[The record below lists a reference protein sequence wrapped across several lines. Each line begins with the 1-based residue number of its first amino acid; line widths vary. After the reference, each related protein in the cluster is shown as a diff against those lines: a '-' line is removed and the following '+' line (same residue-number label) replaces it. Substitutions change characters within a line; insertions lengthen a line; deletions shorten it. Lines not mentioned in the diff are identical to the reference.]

1 MTCVLEVIAMTLS
14 AAALDILGVEHP
26 EISPEREIVQAIRR
40 GFSIRLASQV
50 ATRFNIPESKL
61 AQLIGITPRT
71 LARHKKGEKI
81 LTQAPSD
88 RLYRL
93 ARVIALA
100 KEVFESEA
108 TAKDWLNRPNR
119 ALGGTKPLELL
130 DTDAGVE
137 QVVDLLN
144 RIDYGVYS

>member
-1 MTCVLEVIAMTLS
+1 MIAMTLS
-14 AAALDILGVEHP
+14 AAVLDILGVEH
-26 EISPEREIVQAIRR
+26 
-40 GFSIRLASQV
+40 
-50 ATRFNIPESKL
+50 
-61 AQLIGITPRT
+61 
-71 LARHKKGEKI
+71 
-81 LTQAPSD
+81 
-88 RLYRL
+88 RL
-93 ARVIALA
+93 ARIIALA

-144 RIDYGVYS
+144 RIDYVVYS

>member
-1 MTCVLEVIAMTLS
+1 MTSVLKIIVMTLS
-14 AAALDILGVEHP
+14 SATLNILGVEHH
-26 EISPEREIVQAIRR
+26 EISPEQEIVQAIRR
-40 GFSIRLASQV
+40 GFSIRLASQI

-108 TAKDWLNRPNR
+108 TVKDWLNRPNR

-137 QVVDLLN
+137 QVVDLLH